1 MKTNRLLAILAA
13 LTITTSA
20 FAQAQITTK
29 KEKVSDFTLKTM
41 KVVLSGNEFIDQ
53 AVREAMNNTWSLS
66 PFEFCT
72 HEEFDNLKTSEDYYF
87 MVPVKAKYKRESA
100 PGVMMLCVVKGK
112 PEAKDVNNMVD
123 IVSMPICAADIP
135 SGRENAML
143 PGLMHI
149 IQGYIYK
156 SMQSGFK
163 SLSSDTRPLYSASK
177 RRTVICEDDLCE
189 AISEKTKAKAL
200 KKGIEITDDATADSL
215 FLDGGARTLVSYV
228 VAPTDPENGSY
239 CWKFLIDAKTH
250 ELYYFKKQKITKP
263 ELSGFQKSD
272 LAKISK

>member
-112 PEAKDVNNMVD
+112 PEAKDVNT
-123 IVSMPICAADIP
+123 
-135 SGRENAML
+135 GRASLGAGVGMATGATL
-143 PGLMHI
+143 P
-149 IQGYIYK
+149 
-156 SMQSGFK
+156 
-163 SLSSDTRPLYSASK
+163 
-177 RRTVICEDDLCE
+177 V
-189 AISEKTKAKAL
+189 
-200 KKGIEITDDATADSL
+200 
-215 FLDGGARTLVSYV
+215 
-228 VAPTDPENGSY
+228 
-239 CWKFLIDAKTH
+239 
-250 ELYYFKKQKITKP
+250 
-263 ELSGFQKSD
+263 
-272 LAKISK
+272 